1 MNKTL
6 LIIQREFLTRVKKKS
21 FIIMTILGPLL
32 MASTIVLPIWFSTFE
47 NEEQKI
53 IAVIDHSER
62 FKNVLENT
70 ETIQFQLEETATVEE
85 LRKQNFHAI
94 LEIPEKPE
102 STPLMIYSDQHTSIN
117 TQNYIEQTLEKEFHN
132 QMLYEKGIDVAL
144 LDSLNPELKIE
155 SFIWNEEGD
164 SQKSETE
171 FIMIIGF
178 VAALVIYMF
187 IFMYGAQ
194 IMRGVIEEKT
204 NRIVEVLISS
214 VKPFQLM
221 AGKIVGIALVAL
233 TQFTLGIVLTFII
246 LQIVQPMIMP
256 ESLPQTNI
264 AVQTEIPQANDNI
277 ALLFVET
284 IANLN
289 IPLIIGAFLFY
300 FLGGYLLYGSLFA
313 AIGSA
318 VDNETDS
325 QQFMLPLTIPLI
337 LAFLVAQVVINDPS
351 GPIAFWFSIIP
362 FTSPVIMMVRIP
374 FDTFETWE
382 LLLSAF
388 LLVITFFGTTWVAA
402 KIYRVGILMYGK
414 KVSYKELWKW
424 LKYSN

>member
-132 QMLYEKGIDVAL
+132 QILYEKGIDVAL

-233 TQFTLGIVLTFII
+233 TQFTLWIVLTFII

>member
-233 TQFTLGIVLTFII
+233 TQFTLWIVLTFII

-388 LLVITFFGTTWVAA
+388 LLVITFFVTTWVAA

>member
-233 TQFTLGIVLTFII
+233 TQFTLWIVLTFII

>member
-1 MNKTL
+1 
-6 LIIQREFLTRVKKKS
+6 
-21 FIIMTILGPLL
+21 MTILGPLL

-132 QMLYEKGIDVAL
+132 QILYEKGIDVAL

-233 TQFTLGIVLTFII
+233 TQFTLWIVLTFII

-388 LLVITFFGTTWVAA
+388 LLVITFFESKLQRIVEVA
-402 KIYRVGILMYGK
+402 KIQ
-414 KVSYKELWKW
+414 
-424 LKYSN
+424 

>member
-132 QMLYEKGIDVAL
+132 QILYEKGIDVAL

-233 TQFTLGIVLTFII
+233 TQFTLWIVLTFII

-388 LLVITFFGTTWVAA
+388 LLVITFFESKLQRIVEVA
-402 KIYRVGILMYGK
+402 KIQ
-414 KVSYKELWKW
+414 
-424 LKYSN
+424 

>member
-132 QMLYEKGIDVAL
+132 QILYEKGIDVAL

-233 TQFTLGIVLTFII
+233 TQFTLWIVLTFII

-388 LLVITFFGTTWVAA
+388 LLVITFFVTTWVAA